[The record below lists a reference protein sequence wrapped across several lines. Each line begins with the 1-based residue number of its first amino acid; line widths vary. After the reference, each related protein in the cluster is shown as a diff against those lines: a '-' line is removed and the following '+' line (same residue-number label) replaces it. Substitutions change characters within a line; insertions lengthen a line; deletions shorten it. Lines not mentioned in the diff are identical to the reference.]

1 MLTRIP
7 GQPISFYENNNC
19 PKPFDTQYQL
29 MKAGDKI
36 QFQFK
41 LDEPCSENPIEL
53 IENGGFQDCE
63 TSPWTLNGCWTCV
76 EVPGRSGVC
85 WDSSQEG
92 CDTPASL
99 SQMITPTMGSH
110 IYRVRFQVYNY
121 EQGALTFQIGLF
133 PHLVVSSNGAYEVYL
148 DLTGSGGDLN
158 FNFMPSTDWIGCIDN
173 VSMVQMDGN
182 GYGIGIFT
190 TDGELLDFFTSKDRP
205 TDFNFTK
212 NYVTYSSFIPGETPD
227 LCFYFCVKDFCDC
240 PIEQYNL
247 DLDNPDAAW
256 VELPGTGSFTYVH
269 TDGWIKFEGRNNG
282 DADSIQSPNI
292 LCVGLPYTIEFR
304 IGNFPTGAGIK
315 MRNGT
320 NSTPFYG
327 TAGTYSLTFIAETE
341 YLIFDGQATAD
352 NGEAWVNLISI
363 IPQPLTESSQF
374 DYCSQPISIF
384 SDEQF
389 CTLVLE
395 GCNNSDAFGFC
406 FVGSGFQPSVR
417 VQAKLL
423 PLQPKT
429 TGMFEINSLGE
440 RSSKYAEVRN
450 IKALRII
457 DTAIY
462 IWEFLSKWVYLDT
475 NTIDGDAYVMEEN
488 EFPEITYSKFM
499 TRGTGSIPMGEK
511 TQGMFKTN
519 CSNGSNC

>member
-7 GQPISFYENNNC
+7 GQPISFYESNNC

-29 MKAGDKI
+29 MKSGDKI

-63 TSPWTLNGCWTCV
+63 TSPWILNGCWTCV

-148 DLTGSGGDLN
+148 DLTGLGGDLN

-173 VSMVQMDGN
+173 ISMVQMDGN
-182 GYGIGIFT
+182 GYGVGIFNT
-190 TDGELLDFFTSKDRP
+190 NGDLIDFVDSINNSDL
-205 TDFNFTK
+205 FNFTK
-212 NYVTYSSFIPGETPD
+212 NYVTFTYKTTEITPG
-227 LCFYFCVKDFCDC
+227 CYYVCIKDFCDC
-240 PIEQYNL
+240 PVENTTVDLENPYAVWGEQTSGGNFEYQ
-247 DLDNPDAAW
+247 PA
-256 VELPGTGSFTYVH
+256 
-269 TDGWIKFEGRNNG
+269 DGWIIFDGKSEGN
-282 DADSIQSPNI
+282 AATAISPDL
-292 LCVGLPYTIEFR
+292 LCVGQPYIVEFT
-304 IGNFPTGAGIK
+304 IGNFPTNAGIK
-315 MRNGT
+315 LRNGT

-327 TAGTYSLTFIAETE
+327 TAGTYSLTFIAEDSKL
-341 YLIFDGQATAD
+341 YFDGQATGT
-352 NGEAWVNLISI
+352 NGLAWVNHIEI
-363 IPQPLTESSQF
+363 QPQQINMPTEF
-374 DYCSQPISIF
+374 DYCSQPFVFYEGEEYCSL
-384 SDEQF
+384 
-389 CTLVLE
+389 LVE

-429 TGMFEINSLGE
+429 TGLFEINSQGE